1 MPKHNFRL
9 ALAGVG
15 MVAAISCLAF
25 IFPIAEQNAS
35 DKDSELTLLMRNMYA
50 DAANMR
56 AAVKKRQKPVPAVPH
71 EQILT
76 AAASDPEKIA
86 SPTYTAFAQAYL
98 KALDALQEGAPKQR
112 PALYK
117 ALIDQ
122 CMDCHTSFCPGPKM
136 LIKNLY

>member
-1 MPKHNFRL
+1 M
-9 ALAGVG
+9 VG
-15 MVAAISCLAF
+15 ISIVASMLCLAF
-25 IFPIAEQNAS
+25 AFPPAEKSAF
-35 DKDSELTLLMRNMYA
+35 DKDSELTLLMRDMYA
-50 DAANMR
+50 DAASMR
-56 AAVKKRQKPVPAVPH
+56 SAVKKRQKPVPAVPH

-86 SPTYTAFAQAYL
+86 TPAYATFAQAYL
-98 KALDALQEGAPKQR
+98 KALKALEEGAPKQR

>member
-1 MPKHNFRL
+1 MLKHNLRL
-9 ALAGVG
+9 VLAGIG
-15 MVAAISCLAF
+15 IVAAISCLAF
-25 IFPIAEQNAS
+25 VFPIAEQSTS
-35 DKDSELTLLMRNMYA
+35 DKDSELSLLMRNMYT
-50 DAANMR
+50 DAVNMR
-56 AAVKKRQKPVPAVPH
+56 TAVKKRQKPVPAVPH

-76 AAASDPEKIA
+76 AAASDPAKVA
-86 SPTYTAFAQAYL
+86 APTYTTFAQAYL
-98 KALDALQEGAPKQR
+98 KALKALQEGTPKQR